1 MSSAAKYKKYDSITE
16 DIISTIRNSY
26 LGKPVD
32 EEFLQDLKLL
42 LENKM
47 VAAERISPETFIP
60 KSSDSS
66 TKQCFDPEDSKCLQ
80 TLPNEILVKI
90 FGYFDIQHI
99 NRCAQVSHHFNM
111 ICEDVS
117 LWKSYEKIYIED
129 KKVPSEFILKILSKG
144 VKRICMNYC
153 EILPASLKF
162 PKYLQL
168 ENLTLDNCYGE
179 GVIFSK
185 LLMRHPMEQIDL
197 GNNIFSWRQMNK
209 VIESLPKI
217 GKGLKCLNFVNRDLP
232 QYSTRWV
239 DLIVKNC
246 LDLEELNIAI
256 GLPDYLITELCENL
270 PLNIVKL
277 QINLSYLDNDDLQT
291 LVKRCI
297 KLQALDIR
305 DTAVTFSGVKSLWL
319 ESCFMLI
326 I

>member
-1 MSSAAKYKKYDSITE
+1 MSSAAKYKKYDSITG

-47 VAAERISPETFIP
+47 VAAESISPETFIP

-66 TKQCFDPEDSKCLQ
+66 KKPCFDPEESKCLQ

-90 FGYFDIQHI
+90 FGYFDIQDI

-111 ICEDVS
+111 ICEDVL
-117 LWKSYEKIYIED
+117 LWKSFEKIYIEY

-144 VKRICMNYC
+144 VKKIFMNYC

-162 PKYLQL
+162 PRYLQL
-168 ENLTLDNCYGE
+168 ENLRLDNCYGE

-197 GNNIFSWRQMNK
+197 GDRIFSWRQMNK
-209 VIESLPKI
+209 VIECLPKI
-217 GKGLKCLNFVNRDLP
+217 GKRLKCLNFVNRDIP
-232 QYSTRWV
+232 QYSTYWV

-246 LDLEELNIAI
+246 LDLEELNITI

-277 QINLSYLDNDDLQT
+277 ELNFALFNDDHLQKV
-291 LVKRCI
+291 VKRCK
-297 KLQALDIR
+297 KLQSLDIR
-305 DTAVTFSGVKSLWL
+305 YTAVSFSGVKSLWL
-319 ESCFMLI
+319 ECCFMI
-326 I
+326 II